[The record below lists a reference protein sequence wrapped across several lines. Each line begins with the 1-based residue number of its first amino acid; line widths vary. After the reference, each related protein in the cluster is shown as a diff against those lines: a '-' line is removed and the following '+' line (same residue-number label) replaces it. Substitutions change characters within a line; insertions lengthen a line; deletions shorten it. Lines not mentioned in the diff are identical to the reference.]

1 MSKGLKAIV
10 GKKSVDFI
18 IGGPPCQAYS
28 IHGRATDKHSMNN
41 DYRNYLFESFVK
53 VVDYFK
59 PRAFIFENVTG
70 MLSAKPG
77 GKPVVERIYK
87 AFCDIVT
94 IHYAP
99 KISRMRCLMP
109 MIMMFHNIEIELF

>member
-1 MSKGLKAIV
+1 
-10 GKKSVDFI
+10 
-18 IGGPPCQAYS
+18 
-28 IHGRATDKHSMNN
+28 MND

-77 GKPVVERIYK
+77 GTPVVQRIYK
-87 AFCDIVT
+87 AFRDIGYNT
-94 IHYAP
+94 LRQKSLKMRYSMLMITM
-99 KISRMRCLMP
+99 SR
-109 MIMMFHNIEIELF
+109 NIEKELFL